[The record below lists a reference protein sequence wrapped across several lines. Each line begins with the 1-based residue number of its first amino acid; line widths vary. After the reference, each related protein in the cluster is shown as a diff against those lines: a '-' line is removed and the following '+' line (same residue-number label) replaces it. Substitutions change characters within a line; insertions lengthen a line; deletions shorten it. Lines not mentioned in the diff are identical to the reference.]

1 MSLQIIGKLLGHVTP
16 AITQKYAHLADDPL
30 REAAAKISG
39 VIAGAG
45 GDRDKVVRLPKVS
58 S

>member
-1 MSLQIIGKLLGHVTP
+1 MQIIGKLLGHVTP